1 MKGGFPVLEDTQK
14 WNVAVAGNSVMV
26 TKGWLAT
33 EENREKARRFLK
45 ATADGLA
52 LFHQDRELALRVM
65 AKWNG
70 ITDTDIASHA
80 YERGQW
86 MSKKPYPCYDGID
99 NTFEM
104 YDSNEMRQFKPT
116 DFYDDSLIR
125 ELDQS
130 GFIDS
135 FYQ

>member
-1 MKGGFPVLEDTQK
+1 MADELRQTVKITRRPKVTTDDRGRTVWVDTVVTANLELVSTQMLRQI
-14 WNVAVAGNSVMV
+14 VDADDGE
-26 TKGWLAT
+26 TKDHLRHIAEG
-33 EENREKARRFLK
+33 E
-45 ATADGLA
+45 DGL
-52 LFHQDRELALRVM
+52 LA
-65 AKWNG
+65 
-70 ITDTDIASHA
+70 H
-80 YERGQW
+80 
-86 MSKKPYPCYDGID
+86 GID